1 MLTVHEETPALIISE
16 SAASKVGELIVA
28 EGNPKL
34 KLRIYVTGGG
44 CSGFQYG
51 FAFEETEG
59 EDDTLVE
66 KDGVTFLV
74 DSTSLQYL
82 TGAQIDYQ
90 EGLEGARFIIHN
102 PNAAASCSCG
112 NSFSV

>member
-1 MLTVHEETPALIISE
+1 MATVADSPVLLISE
-16 SAASKVGELIVA
+16 SAAGKVGELIA
-28 EGNPKL
+28 EEGNPNL

-51 FAFEETEG
+51 FVFEEAIG

-66 KDGVTFLV
+66 KNGVTFLV

-102 PNAAASCSCG
+102 PNAATSCSCG
-112 NSFSV
+112 SSFSV